1 MMGFYIVFSF
11 EFWLIDFQMEYLG
24 DDLYLNFYLTGLVL
38 VLSAKLSI
46 WLYPRLGL
54 RNLLQMVALVMLP
67 AISFIIAVQNKW
79 VSLGDGLEENGLF
92 EELAFSQAILIVS
105 LAC

>member
-46 WLYPRLGL
+46 WLYPKLGL
-54 RNLLQMVALVMLP
+54 RNLL
-67 AISFIIAVQNKW
+67 
-79 VSLGDGLEENGLF
+79 
-92 EELAFSQAILIVS
+92 
-105 LAC
+105 